1 MKLKPNAQPVAH
13 AARRVPHA
21 IMNRLKNK
29 LDEMVKSKIIEK
41 VNDCSEWVNHLVTVE
56 KKDLEKSL
64 RCCLD
69 PSELNDSLV
78 DEQTYMLTYNDIA
91 SKLSQVK
98 YFSVLDL
105 KDGYW
110 QIKLSEESKKMCAF
124 ATPFGI
130 YRSLDYHLE

>member
-1 MKLKPNAQPVAH
+1 MKQKYADLFKGLGCFEKEYTMKLKPNAQPVAH

-21 IMNRLKNK
+21 IMNRLKSK

-91 SKLSQVK
+91 SKLSQMK

-105 KDGYW
+105 KDGG
-110 QIKLSEESKKMCAF
+110 KLN
-124 ATPFGI
+124 
-130 YRSLDYHLE
+130 